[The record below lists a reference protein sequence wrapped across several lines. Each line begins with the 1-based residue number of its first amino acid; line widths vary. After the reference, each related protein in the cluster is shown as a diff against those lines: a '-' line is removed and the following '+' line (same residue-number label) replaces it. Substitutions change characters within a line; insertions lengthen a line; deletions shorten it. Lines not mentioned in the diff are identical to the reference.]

1 MTKEQEQLYELYMKL
16 SKEDLAKT
24 LAIINSIRRDNTIVP
39 MQPGL
44 YPPYPPYECPP
55 DYKPIEVW
63 YTNNTGNPPREYNSN
78 IS

>member
-1 MTKEQEQLYELYMKL
+1 MTKDQEQLYELYMKL

-24 LAIINSIRRDNTIVP
+24 LAIINSIRRDNTTVP

>member
-55 DYKPIEVW
+55 WRPQEVW
-63 YTNNTGNPPREYNSN
+63 YTNNSGDAPRRYDSN
-78 IS
+78 IN